1 MVDPSGL
8 EANDAAGRREIVL
21 DQVHIIGNREPD
33 ASALDRS
40 SSPGYIPAGEV
51 AESRLM
57 SLAFSSVRDA
67 AWGAYTTYRAAIH
80 DLSGLGQEVARDAG
94 DWVSDAGM
102 GWATGALLA
111 SAIEGGLGIAT
122 GVLGIGLIPEQLAN
136 LPSQALEANQSIRE
150 GLATGNNYKTLVGV
164 GQAMGV
170 VGAVAGTIVGAKAG
184 VSNLAKT
191 AQSAKGPGVQ
201 PYEVGPSDSRRRGR
215 CRATGSRSIT
225 RCRRIPPDRSC
236 LHMIS

>member
-1 MVDPSGL
+1 
-8 EANDAAGRREIVL
+8 
-21 DQVHIIGNREPD
+21 
-33 ASALDRS
+33 
-40 SSPGYIPAGEV
+40 
-51 AESRLM
+51 
-57 SLAFSSVRDA
+57 
-67 AWGAYTTYRAAIH
+67 
-80 DLSGLGQEVARDAG
+80 
-94 DWVSDAGM
+94 M

-184 VSNLAKT
+184 VSNLGNTRLGKFSVGLHKDIKGKVPGLDSHHVGQKAVMRELVEGYDPE
-191 AQSAKGPGVQ
+191 SAPAILVPQVGHTRSGPAGIL
-201 PYEVGPSDSRRRGR
+201 SRDTTGIRSVRQLIARDVRELRRVYPDVPNAALR
-215 CRATGSRSIT
+215 QLIEMNREMYPQAMTKASR
-225 RCRRIPPDRSC
+225 
-236 LHMIS
+236 